1 MAYYIAILPVTI
13 IFIVNGFGQLFYAL
27 KLNKQFPKEH
37 NFKNFYF
44 IFLLWITAA
53 LCYPF
58 FYSTDN
64 VNIRWFQGL
73 SNFFI
78 CIFTPSIIFLIL
90 LYQYVAVVKK
100 NPNIKEKRNIKRF
113 IEEFDKKIE
122 DIDDLESYD
131 LNTDLHRKAL
141 HLFPAGI
148 IVLLWIF
155 AIYIWEG
162 IWHADQVW
170 GISGGDFG
178 VFLILTVGYS
188 GILLFAG
195 LDYVRLSF
203 IFKNSNIYHLLPNN
217 VLNLLNKTMKRNELF
232 EFIRPASL
240 VLAFIPSF
248 FLPFSVF
255 ISIALIATLADG
267 AASIFGKRFG
277 SRHFPKRSLKTIIG
291 YISGFTVAF
300 LIGIVCLLIFEE
312 NLNFSEIIIISL
324 AGAIVFFLIDIL
336 NLDIDD
342 NILNPL
348 FCALVMGYLYLLFA

>member
-1 MAYYIAILPVTI
+1 MAYYIATLPVTI
-13 IFIVNGFGQLFYAL
+13 IFIINGFGQLFYAL

-100 NPNIKEKRNIKRF
+100 NPNIKEKRNIKRS
-113 IEEFDKKIE
+113 IEEFDKKLE
-122 DIDDLESYD
+122 NIDDLESYD
-131 LNTDLHRKAL
+131 LNTDIHRKAL

-148 IVLLWIF
+148 IVLLWVF

-162 IWHADQVW
+162 IWHANQVW

-217 VLNLLNKTMKRNELF
+217 VLNLLSKTMKRNELF
-232 EFIRPASL
+232 EFIRPVSL
-240 VLAFIPSF
+240 VLAFIPSL
-248 FLPFSVF
+248 FLPFSIF

-277 SRHFPKRSLKTIIG
+277 KIHFPKHNKKTIIG

-312 NLNFSEIIIISL
+312 NLNFSELIIISL

>member
-1 MAYYIAILPVTI
+1 MAYYIATLPVTI
-13 IFIVNGFGQLFYAL
+13 IFIINGFGQFFYAL
-27 KLNKQFPKEH
+27 KLNKQFPEEH

-64 VNIRWFQGL
+64 VNIRWFQEL

-90 LYQYVAVVKK
+90 LYQYAVVVKK
-100 NPNIKEKRNIKRF
+100 NPKIKEKRNIKSF
-113 IEEFDKKIE
+113 IEEFDNMLE
-122 DIDDLESYD
+122 NIDDIESYD
-131 LNTDLHRKAL
+131 LNTDIHRKTL
-141 HLFPAGI
+141 HLFPAGV
-148 IVLLWIF
+148 IVLLWVF
-155 AIYIWEG
+155 AIYVWEG
-162 IWHADQVW
+162 IWHADLIW
-170 GISGGDFG
+170 GISGRDFG

-188 GILLFAG
+188 GILVFTA
-195 LDYVRLSF
+195 LDYIRLSF
-203 IFKNSNIYHLLPNN
+203 IFKNFNIYHLLPNN
-217 VLNLLNKTMKRNELF
+217 VLNLLSKTMKRNELF
-232 EFIRPASL
+232 VFIRPASL

-248 FLPFSVF
+248 FLPFSIF

-277 SRHFPKRSLKTIIG
+277 SRNFPKHSKKTIIG

-300 LIGIVCLLIFEE
+300 LIGIVCFLIFEE

-336 NLDIDD
+336 NLDLDD

-348 FCALVMGYLYLLFA
+348 FCALVMGIFYILFI